1 MLSGDDFAAVLK
13 SRERRRSSH
22 FSLHWRSRGAAAADT
37 AGGADCGL
45 ADGAA
50 VAAVG
55 AAAVAAAVAAA
66 GTAAGTAVGAR
77 NPAALLPRLGL
88 VVPKRLAR
96 TSVRRNLIK
105 RQTRMLYQDWS
116 RQSTAVLDVV
126 LKLTANVTRLD
137 RAAQFGELAG
147 LLHALPR
154 A

>member
-45 ADGAA
+45 VDG
-50 VAAVG
+50 
-55 AAAVAAAVAAA
+55 AAVAAAVA
-66 GTAAGTAVGAR
+66 AAGTAVGAR

>member
-22 FSLHWRSRGAAAADT
+22 FSLHWRSRAT
-37 AGGADCGL
+37 AV
-45 ADGAA
+45 DGAA
-50 VAAVG
+50 DGG
-55 AAAVAAAVAAA
+55 AN
-66 GTAAGTAVGAR
+66 GAS
-77 NPAALLPRLGL
+77 NPAVLLPRLGL

-116 RQSTAVLDVV
+116 RHSTAALDVV
-126 LKLTANVTRLD
+126 LKLTANVTRLA
-137 RAAQFGELAG
+137 RAAQFDELAG

>member
-45 ADGAA
+45 VDGAA

-66 GTAAGTAVGAR
+66 GTAVGAR
-77 NPAALLPRLGL
+77 NPAVLLPRLGL